1 MIAMSLSARHH
12 LRRVSAPAVS
22 SLSSRSSARRSSP
35 SWGRWSIRWSG
46 LALLLLG
53 ISTAIPANAFA
64 GTDSDL
70 ELSLFSAIVLGLVEG
85 LTEYLPVSSTG
96 HLLMTNEV
104 LGLNVNAEAERLLDT
119 YAIGIQAGAILA
131 VLVVYKDRI
140 LQLFD
145 GLLGRSEEGRR
156 ILLAILASFIPTAI
170 IAKLIFD
177 PIREHIFSP
186 GYIALA
192 WLVGGIGILVL
203 SRTAFFD
210 RAKGELAQITVKQA
224 IIIGLLQ
231 AIAVWPGVS
240 RSLVTIIAGVLV
252 GLSLRA
258 AVEYSFLLGLLT
270 LTAATAFAALSDGGP
285 LIEEFGLFTPIVG
298 LVVAFVSAVVAVR
311 WMVAWLNDR
320 GFEVFGWYRIAS
332 GLLTFVAIGLG
343 WLSF

>member
-1 MIAMSLSARHH
+1 MAPMSLF
-12 LRRVSAPAVS
+12 
-22 SLSSRSSARRSSP
+22 ARRHFGRVPTALLDPRSVLGSRFSRVVP
-35 SWGRWSIRWSG
+35 TSWLARGSA

-53 ISTAIPANAFA
+53 LSTAIPANAFA
-64 GTDSDL
+64 GSDSDL

-96 HLLMTNEV
+96 HLLMTNEI
-104 LGLNVNAEAERLLDT
+104 LGLNINEEAELLLDT

-140 LQLFD
+140 LQLLD
-145 GLLGRSEEGRR
+145 GLLGRSEDGRR
-156 ILLAILASFIPTAI
+156 ILLAVIASFIPTAI
-170 IAKLIFD
+170 IARLIFE

-192 WLVGGIGILVL
+192 WLVGGVAILVL

-210 RAKGELAQITVKQA
+210 RAKAELTEITVKQA
-224 IIIGLLQ
+224 VLIGLMQ

-270 LTAATAFAALSDGGP
+270 LTAATVYAAKSDGAALVS
-285 LIEEFGLFTPIVG
+285 EFGFVTPAVG

-311 WMVAWLNDR
+311 WMVAWLNER